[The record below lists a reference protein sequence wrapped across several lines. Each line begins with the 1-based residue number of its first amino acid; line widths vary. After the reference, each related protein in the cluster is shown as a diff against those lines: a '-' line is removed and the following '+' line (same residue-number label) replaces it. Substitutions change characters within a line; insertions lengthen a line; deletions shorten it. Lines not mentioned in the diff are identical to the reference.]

1 MISGEKKLYTNSVLY
16 INLIFAFFPISF
28 VFGNLLTNANLIIF
42 CVYAL
47 LYLKSSSFTA
57 KFNFSLK
64 VIFLLF
70 LFVFFS
76 TALSFIKSAFFQEQ
90 DETILIRLIKSLLFF
105 RFFLL
110 LLIIYILNE
119 LEIINFKYFFISA
132 TFVVLFIALDVI
144 FQYILGYNILGFESY
159 IHHNTSFFKDELIS
173 GGYIQNFSF
182 FSLLYL
188 SYLFR
193 NNNIL
198 NTSLIA
204 FATCILGIA
213 ILVSGNRFPF
223 VLFLLGIL
231 LLFILNKK
239 LRKKISLSFI
249 ILIFASSLIIF
260 YDSQFRSSYFSLY
273 QNMKSDIISLSRRM
287 ITNEEKILKEEKK
300 EFQNYVVEVSGHRK
314 IISTAIETWK
324 LHKFFGNGIKS
335 FRVDCQKIIL
345 KQKRGMC
352 SNHPHNYYMEIL
364 TDLGIVGFIIVILI
378 ALLFLDFLKKNYKT
392 FNSNRFENLFLLAAV
407 VSLFLEV
414 FPIKSS
420 GSIFTTNNATYII
433 LMSAII
439 LAHKKIL
446 EGKNL

>member
-1 MISGEKKLYTNSVLY
+1 
-16 INLIFAFFPISF
+16 
-28 VFGNLLTNANLIIF
+28 
-42 CVYAL
+42 
-47 LYLKSSSFTA
+47 
-57 KFNFSLK
+57 
-64 VIFLLF
+64 
-70 LFVFFS
+70 
-76 TALSFIKSAFFQEQ
+76 
-90 DETILIRLIKSLLFF
+90 
-105 RFFLL
+105 
-110 LLIIYILNE
+110 
-119 LEIINFKYFFISA
+119 
-132 TFVVLFIALDVI
+132 
-144 FQYILGYNILGFESY
+144 
-159 IHHNTSFFKDELIS
+159 
-173 GGYIQNFSF
+173 
-182 FSLLYL
+182 
-188 SYLFR
+188 
-193 NNNIL
+193 
-198 NTSLIA
+198 
-204 FATCILGIA
+204 
-213 ILVSGNRFPF
+213 
-223 VLFLLGIL
+223 
-231 LLFILNKK
+231 
-239 LRKKISLSFI
+239 
-249 ILIFASSLIIF
+249 
-260 YDSQFRSSYFSLY
+260 
-273 QNMKSDIISLSRRM
+273 MKSDIISLSRRM